1 MKKLLGIVVLG
12 LLLSGNA
19 YASSN
24 LKGIKE
30 FKLSV
35 SHDGECNG
43 ENFTKDLET
52 SVKYILGNSKIKLT
66 SEARKEQ
73 LEVYILTASGTDLCA
88 SVLEVNSY
96 YFDSVKN
103 SSGRLY
109 FGRIPSYNSL
119 SLKAS
124 SPARDHREA
133 VINKVEGMIKKFIVE
148 WLEAQK

>member
-1 MKKLLGIVVLG
+1 MKKLLGIIVLG

-30 FKLSV
+30 FKLTV
-35 SHDGECNG
+35 LHEGECNG

-52 SVKYILGNSKIKLT
+52 SAKYILGNSKIKLT
-66 SEARKEQ
+66 SESRKEQ
-73 LEVYILTASGTDLCA
+73 LEVYILTASNDDLCA

-96 YFDSVKN
+96 YFNTVMN
-103 SSGRLY
+103 SSGNSF
-109 FGRIPSYNSL
+109 FGEIPSYSNL
-119 SLKAS
+119 GLRS
-124 SPARDHREA
+124 SNPANHKDKI
-133 VINKVEGMIKKFIVE
+133 INKAEAMIKKFIVE